1 MRPSLIKPFLFGLLA
16 TSMLLGIYFG
26 IVTIISGWKFTLQQF
41 DQYWYFVVS
50 LALGFGIQIGLY
62 TYLKRLQRASRGV
75 VAVSGTT
82 TTVAM
87 LSCCSHYVAN
97 LIPILGIA
105 GALTIIGQY
114 QIEFFWFGIIANLL
128 GIIYMLG
135 KIKKVGA
142 IALPILFLLFF
153 FASPLHAAEELGE
166 FRRVTPDYPPDTF
179 AKAEIIRI
187 LNDTDADYLPAS
199 SLVQEIRIRILNSEE
214 KGKEVT
220 AQNSILSNTPDGFK
234 LKEGD
239 RIVVL
244 KNVGP
249 NGARYYATDLYR
261 IPPLLIIL
269 ALFIALVIYFGRL
282 KGFMSVVGLAFS
294 IFVIA
299 KFIVPNI
306 LAGKDPFIISLT
318 GALLIVT
325 VAIYLAHGF
334 TRRTTIAYVSTLVTL
349 GIATILSALF
359 VSVGK
364 LLGTGSET
372 ALYLQLGADAVN
384 LRGLLLGG
392 IIIGTLGVLDDI
404 TTAQSAVVDELKKAN
419 PAFDLKDLYHRG
431 LSVGK
436 EHIAALVNTLA
447 LAYAG
452 AALPLFLLFSL
463 NTTFPLWV
471 TINGQDIAEEVIRTL
486 VGSMALILAVPITTF
501 FAAVYFS
508 RTKRRS

>member
-1 MRPSLIKPFLFGLLA
+1 MKSLLKPFFFGLLA
-16 TSMLLGIYFG
+16 TLILLSVYFS
-26 IVTIISGWKFTLQQF
+26 IVTFISGWKFTLRQF
-41 DQYWYFVVS
+41 DQYGYFVVT

-62 TYLKRLQRASRGV
+62 TYLKALQKTSRGV

-97 LIPILGIA
+97 LVPILGIA

-114 QIEFFWFGIIANLL
+114 QVEFFWFGLIANLL
-128 GIIYMLG
+128 GIIYMIT
-135 KIKKVGA
+135 KIKKMRTAV
-142 IALPILFLLFF
+142 LPIAFLLFF
-153 FASPLHAAEELGE
+153 FATPLFAAEEFDEL
-166 FRRVTPDYPPDTF
+166 RRATDNYPPDTF
-179 AKAEIIRI
+179 AKAVVVRIIDPS
-187 LNDTDADYLPAS
+187 DTNYLPTSA
-199 SLVQEIRIRILNSEE
+199 LIQEIRVRIVNGDE

-220 AQNSILSNTPDGFK
+220 AQSSILSNTRDDFK

-239 RIVVL
+239 RVVIL

-249 NGARYYATDLYR
+249 NGDRYYATDLYR

-269 ALFIALVIYFGRL
+269 ALFIALVMYFGRL
-282 KGFMSVVGLAFS
+282 KGFMSVIGLAFS
-294 IFVIA
+294 ILVIA

-306 LAGKDPFIISLT
+306 LAGKDPFMISLT
-318 GALLIVT
+318 GALMIVT

-334 TRRTTIAYVSTLVTL
+334 TKRTTIAYMSTLVTL
-349 GIATILSALF
+349 GIATLLSALF
-359 VSVGK
+359 VSAGK

-419 PAFDLKDLYHRG
+419 PAFGLKDLYHRG

-463 NTTFPLWV
+463 NTPFPLWV
-471 TINGQDIAEEVIRTL
+471 TINGQDIAEEIIRTL
-486 VGSMALILAVPITTF
+486 VGSMALVLAVPITTF
-501 FAAVYFS
+501 FAAAYFS
-508 RTKRRS
+508 RHKQ